1 MVFDMEFALKSLPK
15 IIAGIPM
22 SLLISVFAILAGLV
36 IGFLVTLCRMY
47 KVPVL
52 NRLAIIYVSFI
63 RGTPLLVQI
72 YVIYYALPM
81 VADWAGMKLGLPI
94 SSADLPPLAF
104 ALTAF
109 TIYSGAYLSETIRAA
124 LSAVDPGQME
134 AGYSVGLTTW
144 QTFRRIVIP
153 QAFVVALPSI
163 GNNFLG
169 LIKGTS
175 LAFTVMVIEV
185 MSNAKIAAADGYRY
199 MESYVDAAIVYWLLC
214 IVFERLFAWLEKRSG
229 RYRSKSA

>member
-1 MVFDMEFALKSLPK
+1 MEFALKSLPK

>member
-1 MVFDMEFALKSLPK
+1 
-15 IIAGIPM
+15 M